1 LTPGLT
7 RASIEKSLSFIKTMD
22 CIGNDEGRSHSPD
35 HRAQQRTHAAVAR
48 RASLLVT
55 SAGKFVMSI

>member
-1 LTPGLT
+1 M
-7 RASIEKSLSFIKTMD
+7 EKSLSFIKTMD
-22 CIGNDEGRSHSPD
+22 CIGNDEGGSHSPD
-35 HRAQQRTHAAVAR
+35 HRARRRAHCRRSR